1 MELAGPDAPAPDHG
15 CHCCTAEASGG
26 GENRRFGWHSGET
39 VDEIHPCIP
48 IFDSEEWALSCNLQ
62 RCPSH
67 MGDSLAGISWK
78 TANMAGQD
86 SQASTASLIAAFEQQ
101 LQSKTDTE

>member
-1 MELAGPDAPAPDHG
+1 MELAGSDTPAPDH
-15 CHCCTAEASGG
+15 CRHCSISEPSGG
-26 GENRRFGWHSGET
+26 SENRRFRWHSGKT

-48 IFDSEEWALSCNLQ
+48 IVDSEEWAFFLNLQ
-62 RCPSH
+62 RRPSH